1 MICLSYLG
9 FGSFLE
15 LFIEVQFVFH
25 NFDLDRAIYLGQAVE
40 GALADR
46 ILEGVG
52 VDDVRM
58 LDHLSFHSNLTV
70 C

>member
-1 MICLSYLG
+1 M
-9 FGSFLE
+9 
-15 LFIEVQFVFH
+15 QFVFH